1 MMPETFHVEEHT
13 KKKPILLLCGNSN
26 PLIPVLLERLKDDF
40 KIAHVCKSSQET
52 IPTSE
57 NYYRILPDSS
67 YLLGNLEEEIEYGLI
82 FLEEEKDKKYIS
94 HVLSKLKKDNAKI
107 LIILDVGLRELF
119 YDILLEWKK
128 EHNLFFGFL
137 GDVFGEDSSFSESNI
152 AKIIR
157 NATKNKQIIF
167 SGNDL
172 TPVFPISVSD
182 AITGIHHILF
192 GARKNNNF
200 FYLFYSHPQTV
211 ISAAHLLK
219 RVESD
224 LSIDFQEGKGEK
236 DTSKSFSEIEEEIT
250 SKLVVKPQ
258 FLDKYFLGFEKSI
271 NTKDQDPAYRQAG
284 QKTISLITNDSD
296 VPKKEKTNSAHKNII
311 FSKKKLLFIFLFSF
325 FVFIVIHI
333 ISMTGVI
340 FEFKNASGDFERNDF
355 YAAKKSIS
363 WAKTLL
369 SIIKPGV
376 SLIGKAGVIPIIDAE
391 YAKFK
396 NITDASDLLILASD
410 NLNTLQKVGAGLDAK
425 TLSQTLANISFL
437 YFEVEKL
444 RTVINT
450 KIFDNYINEK
460 YSRLISVGAQALQI
474 LGYDRDKTYLLL
486 FQNNGELRP
495 NGGFI
500 GSIGEATFSKG
511 KLSKFSIEDVYT
523 GDGQLKAHVEPP
535 YIVRRYL
542 QKNLYLRDS
551 NFSLDFENSASTA
564 ALLYNL
570 ETGKKIDGVIAID
583 FEAVRR
589 LIKILGPIDIAGY
602 QKKLDENNTFEFLQ
616 TTIDKDF
623 FPGTSKK
630 KELLTSLFNKL
641 SLKLEENPN
650 NAYKAGQLV
659 AELLLTKHILFAF
672 NTTSIQKIFHV
683 NSFSGSYYDPR
694 IKNDNTLYDTLS
706 VNEANI
712 GVNKANISLSRKI
725 EYDVYFSNN
734 KLASKATLSIL
745 NTKLSSQDYLF
756 YARFISPPQS
766 ELQDIFLDGKKQTI
780 TPAITDFNI
789 YESKNFKPPVGLE
802 VDSQGDG
809 MQALGFVTT
818 TKKQTDQKIEVT
830 YKNGAEIP
838 KNLSLFTYSLFVVKQ
853 PGTEDYP
860 FVLRFH
866 YPQGYAP
873 QEVENAT
880 LAENMIVIEDT
891 LTQDKEYKIKLIKR

>member
-1 MMPETFHVEEHT
+1 MPETFNIEEHT

-26 PLIPVLLERLKDDF
+26 PLIPVLLERLRDDF
-40 KIAHVCKSSQET
+40 KIAHVCESSQEAASS
-52 IPTSE
+52 SE

-67 YLLGNLEEEIEYGLI
+67 YLLSNLEDEIEYGLI
-82 FLEEEKDKKYIS
+82 FLEDQKDRKYIA

-107 LIILDVGLRELF
+107 LILIDIGLRELF

-137 GDVFGEDSSFSESNI
+137 GDVFGEGPSFSTSNI

-157 NATKNKQIIF
+157 NATKNKKIIF

-172 TPVFPISVSD
+172 TPVFPISVAD

-192 GARKNNNF
+192 GSRKNNNF

-211 ISAAHLLK
+211 ISATHLLK

-224 LSIDFQEGKGEK
+224 LSIDFQEGNGEK
-236 DTSKSFSEIEEEIT
+236 DTSKSFSEIDEEIS

-271 NTKDQDPAYRQAG
+271 NTKDQNLAYRQAG
-284 QKTISLITNDSD
+284 QTTIPLETSDADIPKNEKIHSSRKT
-296 VPKKEKTNSAHKNII
+296 PI
-311 FSKKKLLFIFLFSF
+311 FSKKKLLFIFIFSF
-325 FVFIVIHI
+325 FVFIIIHI
-333 ISMTGVI
+333 IAMAAVI
-340 FEFKNASGDFERNDF
+340 FEFKNASSAFEKNDF
-355 YAAKKSIS
+355 SAAKKSIS
-363 WAKTLL
+363 SARTLL
-369 SIIKPGV
+369 SIIKPGI
-376 SLIGKAGVIPIIDAE
+376 LLLGKLGTIPIIDAE
-391 YAKFK
+391 YSKFK

-410 NLNTLQKVGAGLDAK
+410 NLNTIQKVGSGLDAK
-425 TLSQTLANISFL
+425 TFSQTIANISFL

-460 YSRLISVGAQALQI
+460 YSRLISIGEQALQI

-542 QKNLYLRDS
+542 QKHLYLRDS

-570 ETGKKIDGVIAID
+570 ETGKKVDGVIAID

-616 TTIDKDF
+616 DTIDKDF

-641 SLKLEENPN
+641 SLRLEENPN
-650 NAYKAGQLV
+650 NIYKTGQLV
-659 AELLLTKHILFAF
+659 TELLPTKHILFAF
-672 NTTSIQKIFHV
+672 NTTSIQKVFQV
-683 NSFSGSYYDPR
+683 NSFSGGFYDPR
-694 IKNDNTLYDTLS
+694 IKNDNTVYDTFS

-712 GVNKANISLSRKI
+712 GVNKANISLSRKV
-725 EYDVYFSNN
+725 EYDVYFSDN
-734 KLASKATLSIL
+734 KINSKATLLIL
-745 NTKLSSQDYLF
+745 NSKPSSKDYLF

-766 ELQDIFLDGKKQTI
+766 GLQDIFLDGKKQTI
-780 TPAITDFNI
+780 TPAITDFRI
-789 YESKNFKPPVGLE
+789 YESKNFKPPDGLE
-802 VDSQGDG
+802 VDREGDG
-809 MQALGFVTT
+809 LQKFGFVTT
-818 TKKQTDQKIEVT
+818 TKKQTDQKIDVT
-830 YKNGAEIP
+830 YKNGAEMP
-838 KNLSLFTYSLFVVKQ
+838 KNLSLFTYSLLVVKQ

-880 LAENMIVIEDT
+880 LAENMIIIEDT
-891 LTQDKEYKIKLIKR
+891 LIQDKEYKIKLIKR